1 MGFRTEDK
9 LLMQAGVSRY
19 HPLLVVIHWLM
30 VPLILG
36 NIAVGMLIFENM
48 ATTDPA
54 RPMLLRLHM
63 ASGLSIVLLLL
74 VRFVTRLRTRKPPV
88 PQSGA
93 LKWLAVGN
101 HWALYL
107 VTFAVTTTGL
117 GTAQLAG
124 IFPIL
129 EGKAV
134 VLPNSFDAFPPFAG
148 HVLFSS
154 ALLGLLV
161 LHVAAAAWHGTVKR
175 DSILPRMWFGAR
187 GND

>member
-1 MGFRTEDK
+1 
-9 LLMQAGVSRY
+9 MQAGVARY

-36 NIAVGMLIFENM
+36 NIAVGMFIFENM
-48 ATTDPA
+48 ASSDPA
-54 RPMLLRLHM
+54 RPLFLRLHM
-63 ASGLSIVLLLL
+63 ASGLSIVLLLIL
-74 VRFVTRLRTRKPPV
+74 RFVTRLRTRKPPV
-88 PQSGA
+88 PHNGA

-107 VTFAVTTTGL
+107 VTFAVMMTGL

-129 EGKAV
+129 EGKAT
-134 VLPNSFDAFPPFAG
+134 VLPESFDAFPPFAG

-154 ALLGLLV
+154 VLLGLLI
-161 LHVAAAAWHGTVKR
+161 LHIAAAVWHGVVKG
-175 DSILPRMWFGAR
+175 DNILPRMWFGAPTP
-187 GND
+187 D